1 MSQLCIAWHFG
12 DNAARLRE
20 KLRRKKCLCTLAA
33 QFWSVE
39 NLEHPDKNGK
49 ELDKRNGYIMI
60 YKRYVLM
67 FFDTF
72 FSSSSCWVSTGMG
85 MLFHMTGV

>member
-1 MSQLCIAWHFG
+1 
-12 DNAARLRE
+12 
-20 KLRRKKCLCTLAA
+20 LA
-33 QFWSVE
+33 FWRQRCQASGEAETQEVSVYLGRSI
-39 NLEHPDKNGK
+39 LEHPDKNGK

-67 FFDTF
+67 FFNTF